1 MTSQRQTN
9 TTITAVSDAAKAL
22 RKAYK
27 PSQITAEYPIDL
39 QIIIMGAC
47 PTVDCCAKVKSPML
61 CVLSE
66 AFPAFIDRQ
75 LNKVENMAISW
86 MQGQLIAVSAFTNV
100 RDKMSDWQ
108 MTALCQQILAD
119 YPTTTM
125 LEFVLFCA
133 RLRTGMY
140 EDFYGSVDPMRI
152 IKSFRSFMDDRKRD
166 YDRKYE
172 EERKARAER
181 YAEES
186 KKNTVGRE
194 YIEEQVK
201 QGKLLTVA
209 KLFGIEIPDEYQE
222 QAESVTITKPVP
234 GSKKEE
240 PEDIVKVAKSL
251 LAEKDAKVRLEFEKI
266 FKKKYGCYPQEYIDK
281 NDK

>member
-1 MTSQRQTN
+1 MN
-9 TTITAVSDAAKAL
+9 TTITAVSEAAKAL

-27 PSQITAEYPIDL
+27 PSKITAEYPIDL

-47 PTVDCCAKVKSPML
+47 PTVDSCAKVESPML

-66 AFPAFIDRQ
+66 AFPAFVDKQ
-75 LNKVENMAISW
+75 MNKVENTAISW
-86 MQGQLIAVSAFTNV
+86 MRGQLIAVSAFTNV

-152 IKSFRSFMDDRKRD
+152 IKSFRSFMDDRRHD
-166 YDRKYE
+166 YDRLYE
-172 EERKARAER
+172 EEQKVKAER
-181 YAEES
+181 EAEES
-186 KKNTVGRE
+186 KKNAVGLDWVQ
-194 YIEEQVK
+194 EQVN

-209 KLFGIEIPDEYQE
+209 KLFDIEIPEEFRD
-222 QAESVTITKPVP
+222 
-234 GSKKEE
+234 EE
-240 PEDIVKVAKSL
+240 PSED
-251 LAEKDAKVRLEFEKI
+251 EKNL
-266 FKKKYGCYPQEYIDK
+266 
-281 NDK
+281 

>member
-1 MTSQRQTN
+1 MTLQRQTS
-9 TTITAVSDAAKAL
+9 TTTTAVSDAAKEL

-27 PSQITAEYPIDL
+27 PSTITAEYPVDL
-39 QIIIMGAC
+39 QVIIMGAC
-47 PTVDCCAKVKSPML
+47 PTVDCCAKVESPML

-66 AFPAFIDRQ
+66 AFPSFVDKEQ
-75 LNKVENMAISW
+75 NKVENIAISW
-86 MQGQLIAVSAFTNV
+86 MRGQLIAVSAFTSV

-152 IKSFRSFMDDRKRD
+152 IKSFRSFIEDRKHD
-166 YDRKYE
+166 YERRYE
-172 EERKARAER
+172 EERKAREEREAED
-181 YAEES
+181 S
-186 KKNTVGRE
+186 KNKAVGMDWVQ
-194 YIEEQVK
+194 EQVN

-209 KLFGIEIPDEYQE
+209 KLFGLEIPEEYRDK
-222 QAESVTITKPVP
+222 ES
-234 GSKKEE
+234 SEE
-240 PEDIVKVAKSL
+240 S
-251 LAEKDAKVRLEFEKI
+251 EKTCNFSEKT
-266 FKKKYGCYPQEYIDK
+266 C
-281 NDK
+281 

>member
-1 MTSQRQTN
+1 MN

-27 PSQITAEYPIDL
+27 PSKITAEYPIDL

-47 PTVDCCAKVKSPML
+47 PTVDSCAKVESPML

-66 AFPAFIDRQ
+66 AFPAFVDKQ
-75 LNKVENMAISW
+75 MNKVENTAISW
-86 MQGQLIAVSAFTNV
+86 MRGQLIAVSAFTNV

-152 IKSFRSFMDDRKRD
+152 IKSFRSFMDDRRHD
-166 YDRKYE
+166 YDRLYE
-172 EERKARAER
+172 EEQKVKAER
-181 YAEES
+181 EAEES
-186 KKNTVGRE
+186 KKNAVGLDWVQ
-194 YIEEQVK
+194 EQVN
-201 QGKLLTVA
+201 QGKLLNVA
-209 KLFGIEIPDEYQE
+209 KLFDIEIPEEFRD
-222 QAESVTITKPVP
+222 
-234 GSKKEE
+234 EE
-240 PEDIVKVAKSL
+240 PPED
-251 LAEKDAKVRLEFEKI
+251 EKTCDFPEKT
-266 FKKKYGCYPQEYIDK
+266 C
-281 NDK
+281 

>member
-1 MTSQRQTN
+1 M
-9 TTITAVSDAAKAL
+9 SDAAKAL

-119 YPTTTM
+119 YPTVTM
-125 LEFVLFCA
+125 LEFILFCA
-133 RLRTGMY
+133 RLRTGLY

-240 PEDIVKVAKSL
+240 PEDIVKVANSL

>member
-1 MTSQRQTN
+1 MSE
-9 TTITAVSDAAKAL
+9 AAKAL
-22 RKAYK
+22 RKAFR
-27 PSQITAEYPIDL
+27 PSKITAEYPIDL

-47 PTVDCCAKVKSPML
+47 PTVDCCAKVESPML

-66 AFPAFIDRQ
+66 AYPSFADKEQ
-75 LNKVENMAISW
+75 NKVENIAISW
-86 MQGQLIAVSAFTNV
+86 MRGQLIAVSAFTSV

-119 YPTTTM
+119 YPTITM

-152 IKSFRSFMDDRKRD
+152 IKSFRSFINDRKCD
-166 YDRKYE
+166 YDRKFE

-181 YAEES
+181 EAEES
-186 KKNTVGRE
+186 KKNAVGMDYVR
-194 YIEEQVK
+194 EQVK

-209 KLFGIEIPDEYQE
+209 KLFGIEIPEEYRE
-222 QAESVTITKPVP
+222 
-234 GSKKEE
+234 KEP
-240 PEDIVKVAKSL
+240 PE
-251 LAEKDAKVRLEFEKI
+251 ET
-266 FKKKYGCYPQEYIDK
+266 
-281 NDK
+281 

>member
-1 MTSQRQTN
+1 M
-9 TTITAVSDAAKAL
+9 SDAAKAL

-66 AFPAFIDRQ
+66 AFPAFTDRQ
-75 LNKVENMAISW
+75 MNKVENMAISW

-119 YPTTTM
+119 YPTVTM
-125 LEFVLFCA
+125 LEFILFCA
-133 RLRTGMY
+133 RLRTGLY

-152 IKSFRSFMDDRKRD
+152 IKSFRSFMDDRRHD
-166 YDRKYE
+166 YDRLYE
-172 EERKARAER
+172 EERKVKAER
-181 YAEES
+181 EAEES
-186 KKNTVGRE
+186 KKNAVGLDWVQ
-194 YIEEQVK
+194 EQVN
-201 QGKLLTVA
+201 QGKLLNVA
-209 KLFGIEIPDEYQE
+209 KLFNIEIPEEFRD
-222 QAESVTITKPVP
+222 
-234 GSKKEE
+234 EE
-240 PEDIVKVAKSL
+240 PSED
-251 LAEKDAKVRLEFEKI
+251 EKNL
-266 FKKKYGCYPQEYIDK
+266 
-281 NDK
+281 